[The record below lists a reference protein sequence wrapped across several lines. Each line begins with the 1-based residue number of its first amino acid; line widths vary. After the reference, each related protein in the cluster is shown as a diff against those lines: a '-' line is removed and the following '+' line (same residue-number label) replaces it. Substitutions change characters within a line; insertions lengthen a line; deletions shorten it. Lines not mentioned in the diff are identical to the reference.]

1 MTWPLDVENARILI
15 SNDDGYYAPGL
26 EVLVRIARSLTK
38 DVWVVAPESEQ
49 SGAGHSLTLRRPLQA
64 REHQPNWFSVNGT
77 PTDCVLLAVNQLM
90 KGKRPDIVL
99 SGVNR
104 HGNLA
109 DDVTYSGTV
118 SAAMEATILG
128 VPAVA
133 FSQELI
139 DGQPADW
146 TPAEVYGPNLLRRIL
161 EEGFPDNTLLNV
173 NFPPVPAEKVKG
185 IRVTVQG
192 RRKSGDDIMEVTDP
206 RGARHYWIGQIQ
218 SMRPYAEGTDLAA
231 IDAGYIS
238 VTPIKMNMTD
248 HTTLERLQDAFQL
261 EKQSTEPS

>member
-1 MTWPLDVENARILI
+1 MTWPLDVGNARILI
-15 SNDDGYYAPGL
+15 TNDDGYHAPGL
-26 EVLVRIARSLTK
+26 QVLVRIARALSENI
-38 DVWVVAPESEQ
+38 WVVAPESEQ

-77 PTDCVLLAVNQLM
+77 PTDCVLLAVNELM

-128 VPAVA
+128 VPAIA
-133 FSQELI
+133 LSQELME
-139 DGQPADW
+139 GEAADW
-146 TPAEVYGPNLLRRIL
+146 SPAETYGPNLLRRIL
-161 EEGFPDNTLLNV
+161 HEGFPLNTLINL
-173 NFPPVPAEKVKG
+173 NFPAVPADQVNG
-185 IRVTVQG
+185 IHLTFQG

-206 RGARHYWIGQIQ
+206 QGERHYWIGPMQ
-218 SMRPYAEGTDLAA
+218 SMKPYAEGTDLAA
-231 IDAGYIS
+231 IDGGYIS
-238 VTPIKMNMTD
+238 VTPIKMDMTD
-248 HTTLERLQDAFQL
+248 YETLKALYGAFEL
-261 EKQSTEPS
+261 DSPSD